1 MNLYFF
7 KPFSFNKNLGKAY
20 NDCMKLVPND
30 EDWGFLMD
38 GDVAFLDNEYGNI
51 IKQHID
57 KFDDGEVGQFGCF
70 ASRTGNKYLRPEGIY
85 NPNQYDIV
93 EQKKKYNQVKEKY
106 GISTKQIPNHVTG
119 FFIGIKKKVWKEIP
133 APETDNKLAGVDVRW
148 SQAIKQQ
155 GYKLLC
161 MQGLYVLHYY
171 RAAEGGV
178 KYTEH
183 LK

>member
-1 MNLYFF
+1 MSL
-7 KPFSFNKNLGKAY
+7 L
-20 NDCMKLVPND
+20 PND
-30 EDWGFLMD
+30 NDWGIIMD

-51 IKQHID
+51 IKQHIE
-57 KFDDGEVGQFGCF
+57 KFNANDVGQFGCF

-85 NPNQYDIV
+85 DGHDHNIIS
-93 EQKKKYNQVKEKY
+93 QKKRYNKVKEKY
-106 GISTKQIPNHVTG
+106 DISIKEVPNHITG
-119 FFIGIKKKVWKEIP
+119 FFICVQKKKWKEVP
-133 APETDNKLAGVDVRW
+133 CPEQNKLAGVDVNW
-148 SQAIKQQ
+148 SKAFKQK

-178 KYTEH
+178 KYIEH